1 MQGNLLDPYEQWQR
15 VLPRATATGGAL
27 AHALPPMKV
36 TEPVDRGLLPL
47 LYLLMPAVKVTVAC
61 NKGNNTQQQL
71 ILILLF
77 CRSASLVWFF
87 FSVRCSFLLPQWK
100 ICCRGADRSAAFVLM
115 GRRSPGLWGWRLV
128 VRLCRLLE
136 LGERLEEVCPLLSLC
151 SCWSGE
157 SRRRRWLAS
166 VEKTPLQGWW
176 GGDEEDGGGCCRRP
190 VCGRLVMG
198 SPSSPLFRLAD
209 RVCVEELL
217 LGCSV

>member
-1 MQGNLLDPYEQWQR
+1 
-15 VLPRATATGGAL
+15 
-27 AHALPPMKV
+27 
-36 TEPVDRGLLPL
+36 
-47 LYLLMPAVKVTVAC
+47 
-61 NKGNNTQQQL
+61 
-71 ILILLF
+71 
-77 CRSASLVWFF
+77 
-87 FSVRCSFLLPQWK
+87 
-100 ICCRGADRSAAFVLM
+100 
-115 GRRSPGLWGWRLV
+115 